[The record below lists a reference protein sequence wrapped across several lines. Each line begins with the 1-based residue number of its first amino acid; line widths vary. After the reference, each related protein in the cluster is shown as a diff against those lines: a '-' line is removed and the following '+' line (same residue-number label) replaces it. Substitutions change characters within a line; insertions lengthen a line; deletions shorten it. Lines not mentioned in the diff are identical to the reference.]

1 MFVGAGLPVK
11 GYKKAGEAAT
21 NLPYLSV
28 MNFTQN
34 GIIIVA
40 Q

>member
-21 NLPYLSV
+21 ELPYLSV
-28 MNFTQN
+28 MNFIQN
-34 GIIIVA
+34 GIIEVA
-40 Q
+40 